1 VYDVPSTYAVMVN
14 VAFSPNVIGE
24 LVSDPRM
31 PSSQPMQRVSRLT
44 AIESVHGKYV
54 ITHLE

>member
-1 VYDVPSTYAVMVN
+1 MVN